1 MIQAAFAI
9 LFVKSSARRAHPA
22 VPRANP
28 AATVAAEPRTE
39 VES

>member
-28 AATVAAEPRTE
+28 AATVTAGIHTEAE
-39 VES
+39 S

>member
-22 VPRANP
+22 TPRTNP
-28 AATVAAEPRTE
+28 AATVTAPTHTE
-39 VES
+39 VE